1 MKPLISYYGGKQKI
15 ADRIVEEIQRIPHKI
30 YAEPFCGGC
39 AVLYAKPEPTPSN
52 WNDYQEVINDTN
64 ELVVNLYRVARTMP
78 SELHDL
84 IELTP
89 YSRVEHRR
97 AVDICKGRIEAN
109 ELEKAWAL
117 YVNAQM
123 SFSKELNKGWSIGKT
138 GRNSA
143 ATWEAK
149 RQRITDS
156 LSRLKRVHIDCQDAL
171 DFIDQWDHPDA
182 LFYCDPPYIGSCCG
196 HYGGYTAEDYQAL
209 CDKLDNIQGSYIL
222 SNYPQEIQPDSAQSV
237 IKINATMSASG
248 KGRVK
253 NSTAKLSKG
262 ENKRTEIL
270 WVCNRRPIKER
281 LQLSLL
287 NFEEA
292 IAQ

>member
-15 ADRIVEEIQRIPHKI
+15 AARIVEEIQRIPHKI

-52 WNDYQEVINDTN
+52 WSNYREVINDTN
-64 ELVVNLYRVARTMP
+64 ELVVNLYRAARTLP

-89 YSRVEHRR
+89 YSRVEYRR

-117 YVNAQM
+117 YVNTQM
-123 SFSKELNKGWSIGKT
+123 SFANKLNSGWGIGLT
-138 GRNSA
+138 TQNLS

-149 RQRITDS
+149 RQRLKDS

-171 DFIDQWDHPDA
+171 DFIDRWDHPDA
-182 LFYCDPPYIGSCCG
+182 LFYCDPPYIGTECG
-196 HYGGYTAEDYQAL
+196 HYSGYTAEDYQAL

-222 SNYPQEIQPDSAQSV
+222 SNYPQEIQPDSAQTV
-237 IKINATMSASG
+237 IRIETTMTASG
-248 KGRVK
+248 KGRVRS
-253 NSTAKLSKG
+253 STAKPSEG

-270 WVCNRRPIKER
+270 WVCNRSPIKEK

-287 NFEEA
+287 DVA
-292 IAQ
+292 

>member
-15 ADRIVEEIQRIPHKI
+15 AARIVEEIQRIPHKI

-52 WNDYQEVINDTN
+52 WSNYREVINDTN
-64 ELVVNLYRVARTMP
+64 ELVVNLYRAARTLP

-89 YSRVEHRR
+89 YSRVEYRR

-117 YVNAQM
+117 YVNTQM
-123 SFSKELNKGWSIGKT
+123 SFANKLNSGWGIGLT
-138 GRNSA
+138 SLNSS

-149 RQRITDS
+149 RQRLKDS

-171 DFIDQWDHPDA
+171 DFIDRWDHPDA
-182 LFYCDPPYIGSCCG
+182 LFYCDPPYIGTECG
-196 HYGGYTAEDYQAL
+196 HDSGYTAEDYQAL
-209 CDKLDNIQGSYIL
+209 CDKLDKIQGSYIL
-222 SNYPQEIQPDSAQSV
+222 SNYPQEIQPDSAQTV
-237 IKINATMSASG
+237 IRIETTMSASG
-248 KGRVK
+248 KGRVRS
-253 NSTAKLSKG
+253 STAKPSEG

-270 WVCNRRPIKER
+270 WVCNRSPIKAR

-287 NFEEA
+287 DVA
-292 IAQ
+292 

>member
-15 ADRIVEEIQRIPHKI
+15 AARIVEEIQRIPHKI

-52 WNDYQEVINDTN
+52 WSNYREVINDTN
-64 ELVVNLYRVARTMP
+64 ELVVNLYRAARTLP

-89 YSRVEHRR
+89 YSRVEYRR

-117 YVNAQM
+117 YVNTQM
-123 SFSKELNKGWSIGKT
+123 SFANKLNSGWGIGLT
-138 GRNSA
+138 TQNLS

-149 RQRITDS
+149 RQRLKDS

-171 DFIDQWDHPDA
+171 DFIDRWDHPDA
-182 LFYCDPPYIGSCCG
+182 LFYCDPPYIGTECG
-196 HYGGYTAEDYQAL
+196 HYSGYTAEDYQAL

-222 SNYPQEIQPDSAQSV
+222 SNYPQEIQPDSAQTV
-237 IKINATMSASG
+237 IRIETTMSASG
-248 KGRVK
+248 KGRVRS
-253 NSTAKLSKG
+253 STAKPSEG

-270 WVCNRRPIKER
+270 WVCNRSPIKEK

-287 NFEEA
+287 DVA
-292 IAQ
+292 

>member
-15 ADRIVEEIQRIPHKI
+15 AARIVEEIQRIPHKI

-52 WNDYQEVINDTN
+52 WSNYREVINDTN
-64 ELVVNLYRVARTMP
+64 ELVVNLYRAARTLP

-89 YSRVEHRR
+89 YSRVEYRR

-117 YVNAQM
+117 YVNTQM
-123 SFSKELNKGWSIGKT
+123 SFANKLNSGWGIGLT
-138 GRNSA
+138 TQNLS

-149 RQRITDS
+149 RQRLKDS

-171 DFIDQWDHPDA
+171 DFIDRWDHPDA
-182 LFYCDPPYIGSCCG
+182 LFYCDPPYIGTECG
-196 HYGGYTAEDYQAL
+196 HYSGYTAEDYQAL

-222 SNYPQEIQPDSAQSV
+222 SNYPQEIQPDSAQTV
-237 IKINATMSASG
+237 IRIETTMSASG
-248 KGRVK
+248 KGRVRS
-253 NSTAKLSKG
+253 STAKPSEG

-270 WVCNRRPIKER
+270 WVCNRSPIKAR

-287 NFEEA
+287 DVA
-292 IAQ
+292 